1 MSALDLAAV
10 MLAIVALVAVG
21 VLAVVCARLT
31 RLVRELRESV
41 GQVSAVVPTAT
52 AELSDAADRAALQ
65 VDRLERLISTTGSI
79 TDAVDTAT
87 QVTLRA
93 LSSPVIKGAAIASGT
108 RGAARKL
115 RGRPRGEG
123 NGGGA

>member
-1 MSALDLAAV
+1 M
-10 MLAIVALVAVG
+10 
-21 VLAVVCARLT
+21 VCARLAG
-31 RLVRELRESV
+31 LVREL
-41 GQVSAVVPTAT
+41 QVAVAEVTSVVPAAT
-52 AELSDAADRAALQ
+52 SELSEAAERAAFQ

-115 RGRPRGEG
+115 RGRPRDDGT
-123 NGGGA
+123 GGGA